1 MKKISDAVREIIST
15 KPFIESGLDVG
26 IINYSALSNYIKED
40 VEELVYKKVN
50 TGAIQMSLR
59 RMQLISDKINSNQLK
74 TIIKDIGDVTI
85 RTDLT
90 DFTYK
95 NSKSLVDCQQQ
106 LVELEKKNKDFFFT
120 FAQGVSESTMILNQS
135 AETKILELFV
145 REKLIARNLGLAS
158 ITIKLPPENTKISGL
173 YFHFFKLLAWD
184 NVNICQV
191 ISTANEFTIVV
202 ENKDA
207 KKAISVLM
215 SLKTNNLF

>member
-1 MKKISDAVREIIST
+1 MKKISDAVREIVST
-15 KPFIESGLDVG
+15 KPFIESSLDVG
-26 IINYSALSNYIKED
+26 IINYSALSDYIKKD
-40 VEELVYKKVN
+40 VEDLVYKKVN

-74 TIIKDIGDVTI
+74 TMLKDIGDVTI

-95 NSKSLVDCQQQ
+95 NSSTLVDCQQQ

-135 AETKILELFV
+135 AENKILELFI

-191 ISTANEFTIVV
+191 ISTANEFTIIV

-215 SLKTNNLF
+215 SLKTNNIF

>member
-1 MKKISDAVREIIST
+1 MKKISDAVKEIVRK
-15 KPFIESGLDVG
+15 KPFIENG
-26 IINYSALSNYIKED
+26 IEEGIVNYSALSNYIKKD
-40 VEELVYKKVN
+40 VEELVHKEVN
-50 TGAIQMSLR
+50 VGAIQMSLR
-59 RMQLISDKINSNQLK
+59 RMQLLTEKINSNHLK
-74 TIIKDIGDVTI
+74 IVLENIGDVTI
-85 RTDLT
+85 RTNLT

-95 NSKSLVDCQQQ
+95 NSKTLIDCQQK
-106 LVELEKKNKDFFFT
+106 LVEQEKKNEDFFYT
-120 FAQGVSESTMILNQS
+120 FAQGVKESTMILNDS
-135 AETKILELFV
+135 TENILSKLFKK
-145 REKLIARNLGLAS
+145 EQLIARNSGLTS

-215 SLKTNNLF
+215 SLKRH

>member
-1 MKKISDAVREIIST
+1 MKKISDAVREIVST

-26 IINYSALSNYIKED
+26 IINYSALSNYIKAD

-59 RMQLISDKINSNQLK
+59 RMQLISDKINSNKLK
-74 TIIKDIGDVTI
+74 TILKDIGDVTI

-95 NSKSLVDCQQQ
+95 NSNTLVDCQQK

-120 FAQGVSESTMILNQS
+120 FAQGVSESTMIVNYS
-135 AETKILELFV
+135 TESKILELFAK
-145 REKLIARNLGLAS
+145 EKVIARNLGLAS

>member
-1 MKKISDAVREIIST
+1 MKKISDAVREIVST
-15 KPFIESGLDVG
+15 KPFIESGIDVG
-26 IINYSALSNYIKED
+26 IINYSALSQYIKKD

-74 TIIKDIGDVTI
+74 IILKNIGDVTI
-85 RTDLT
+85 RTDLA
-90 DFTYK
+90 DFTFK
-95 NSKSLVDCQQQ
+95 NSRTLVDCQQQ
-106 LVELEKKNKDFFFT
+106 LVEVEKKNKDFFYT
-120 FAQGVSESTMILNQS
+120 FAQGVSESTIILSQS
-135 AETKILELFV
+135 AENKLIELFDK
-145 REKLIARNLGLAS
+145 EKLIARNLGLAS

-191 ISTANEFTIVV
+191 ISTANEFTIIV

-215 SLKTNNLF
+215 SLKTNNML